1 MNLKHRDLLLLLLI
15 FSLIYLLPLGARPLF
30 MPDETRYAEI
40 PREMIASGNW
50 VVPHLNGLSYFEKP
64 VLGYWV
70 HAAAQ
75 LVFGETRF
83 AVRFPSALA
92 TGLSGLLVLLLAWVP
107 TRIDPRRSLGP
118 MAALIFLSYFAVA
131 GIGTFAVLDNLLS
144 LFLALALA
152 SFFWAS
158 EADAGSWRERGF
170 LIGAGIS
177 CGLAF
182 LTKGFLALAVPA
194 LVAGSFLL
202 WQKRWRDLFRMSW
215 LPLLVAFLVAL
226 PWSLAIHRQAP
237 DFWNYFFWEEHVRRF
252 FSGSAQHQRP
262 PWFYLAVLPAM
273 VLPWTFLIPSL
284 WQGLRTSIQDLPQRR
299 NLRRYA
305 LCWLIFPFLFFSA
318 SSGKLITYIL
328 PCLPALAILM
338 ALTFDRLGST
348 LAQKAFKLGALLAA
362 GLWLLLLVALLALQK
377 IGLHGVPLYSQP
389 VSWLLGSVAL
399 VCGIT
404 GFVWSVRAGTAWRK
418 LVLFSLAPLPFLMAA
433 PLLMPDVTLQKKAP
447 EVFLEQLVPEIAS
460 TDRIVADGGIVRAVC
475 WSWKRD
481 DLYLLSAGELDYGLN
496 QPEGRSRRVD
506 LAEVR
511 KMIEA
516 QPGTVVL
523 VASRKTFSKWQKELP
538 TPAQI
543 RQDGADGVVVAR
555 Y

>member
-1 MNLKHRDLLLLLLI
+1 VNMKHRDLLLLLLVFI
-15 FSLIYLLPLGARPLF
+15 LIYLLPLGARPLF

-50 VVPHLNGLSYFEKP
+50 VVPHLNGLLYFEKP
-64 VLGYWV
+64 VLGYWI

-83 AVRFPSALA
+83 AVRFPAALA
-92 TGLSGLLVLLLAWVP
+92 TGLSALLVLLLARAPARV
-107 TRIDPRRSLGP
+107 DPRRPLGSL
-118 MAALIFLSYFAVA
+118 AALIFLSFFAIA

-144 LFLALALA
+144 LFLTLALA

-158 EADAGSWRERGF
+158 EADAGSRRERGF

-194 LVAGSFLL
+194 LVAGSYLL

-215 LPLLVAFLVAL
+215 LPLLVAFLVVL

-252 FSGSAQHQRP
+252 FSGTAHHKQP
-262 PWFYLAVLPAM
+262 PWYYLAVLPVM
-273 VLPWTFLIPSL
+273 VLPWTFLAPTL
-284 WQGLRTSIQDLPQRR
+284 WQGLRTSIQNSQQQQ

-305 LCWLIFPFLFFSA
+305 LCWLILPLLFFSA
-318 SSGKLITYIL
+318 SRGKLMTYIL
-328 PCLPALAILM
+328 PCLPALAILI

-348 LAQKAFKLGALLAA
+348 LAQKAFKVGALFAA
-362 GLWLLLLVALLALQK
+362 GLWLLLLVALLVMQLV
-377 IGLHGVPLYSQP
+377 GLHGAPLYSHP
-389 VSWLLGSVAL
+389 TSWLLGSLAL
-399 VCGIT
+399 ICGIT
-404 GFVWSVRAGTAWRK
+404 GFVWSVRARTAWKK
-418 LVLFSLAPLPFLMAA
+418 LVLYSLAPLPFLMAA
-433 PLLMPDVTLQKKAP
+433 PVLMPDITLQKKAP
-447 EVFLEQLVPEIAS
+447 EIFLEQMIPEIAT
-460 TDRIVADGGIVRAVC
+460 TDRIVTDGGVVRAVC
-475 WSWKRD
+475 WSWKRT
-481 DLYLLSAGELDYGLN
+481 DLYLLTGGELNYGLN
-496 QPEGRSRRVD
+496 QPEGRSRRID

-516 QPGTVVL
+516 QPGKVVL
-523 VASRKTFSKWQKELP
+523 VVKVNTFSKLHKELP

-543 RQDGADGVVVAR
+543 RQDGAAGVVVAR
-555 Y
+555 F